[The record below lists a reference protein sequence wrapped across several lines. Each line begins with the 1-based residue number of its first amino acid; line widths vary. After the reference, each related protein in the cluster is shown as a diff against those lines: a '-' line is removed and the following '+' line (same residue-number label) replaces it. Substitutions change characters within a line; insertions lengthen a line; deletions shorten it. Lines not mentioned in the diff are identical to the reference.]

1 MRHLGSERGRERNDR
16 GANDLIRKGRK
27 RRKRGES
34 VENYVISE
42 PPSTLMGG

>member
-1 MRHLGSERGRERNDR
+1 MRQLGSERGRERNDR
-16 GANDLIRKGRK
+16 GVNGLIRKGRK
-27 RRKRGES
+27 RGQS